1 MMGPWLEQWSQ
12 ASGQTSKTGERSGSL
27 LGGTGDFEAPSE
39 RELFEDSWE
48 GETDSLTVSSM
59 HSAGYSRKL
68 DQ

>member
-27 LGGTGDFEAPSE
+27 LGGTGTLRHHQKGNYS
-39 RELFEDSWE
+39 RTL
-48 GETDSLTVSSM
+48 GRIETDSLTVSSM